1 MRGDRDKIR
10 LAVEA
15 LSQVRADAWTRGD
28 RPSAFSSNPER
39 RGINPLGADVGTGG
53 RARRDDPQPLTA
65 AVGGLLSNRGWR
77 QRAAMGTVFGEW
89 ARIVGPDLAAHTKPQ
104 TFDDGELLIAADSPA
119 WATQVRLLAP
129 DLLRRLG
136 TELGHGV
143 VQRVRVTGPGR
154 PAGRPRPISR
164 ARHVRLRPQR
174 VRVVTGKIESGHAGR
189 LPGLRRVKPRDQ
201 CAQASVLQQLALG
214 GLARR
219 LRQDGVA
226 FVLRRRVDHGP

>member
-1 MRGDRDKIR
+1 VRGDRDRIR

-28 RPSAFSSNPER
+28 RPSAFSNISER
-39 RGINPLGADVGTGG
+39 RGINQPGSDVVNGG
-53 RARRDDPQPLTA
+53 RTRRDDPQPLDA
-65 AVGGLLSNRGWR
+65 AVGGLLSSRGWR

-89 ARIVGPDLAAHTKPQ
+89 VRIVGPELAAHTTPQ
-104 TFDDGELLIAADSPA
+104 AFDDGELVVAADSPA

-143 VQRVRVTGPGR
+143 VRRIRVAGPG
-154 PAGRPRPISR
+154 GGKG

-174 VRVVTGKIESGHAGR
+174 VPVVTGKIVPGHTGR
-189 LPGLRRVKPRDQ
+189 NCRV
-201 CAQASVLQQLALG
+201 CG
-214 GLARR
+214 G
-219 LRQDGVA
+219 
-226 FVLRRRVDHGP
+226 